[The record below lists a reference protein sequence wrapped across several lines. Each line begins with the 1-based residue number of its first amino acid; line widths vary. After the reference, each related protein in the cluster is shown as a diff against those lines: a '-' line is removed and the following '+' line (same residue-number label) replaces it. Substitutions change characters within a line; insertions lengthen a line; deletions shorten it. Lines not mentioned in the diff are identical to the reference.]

1 MSGEF
6 TINGLNTYST
16 WGIVLASGSVEQLLA
31 LPPAKDY
38 IVNESRLENGV
49 RVLTSGT
56 ALAKEADREVTLE
69 IHMLA
74 ESATDFKTKYAAF
87 LSYIRSNRNLELS
100 TSHSSEA
107 YHFIYRSC
115 NSFSDWNGRVC
126 HIALRLWEPNP
137 SNRTAVLNV
146 SN

>member
-6 TINGLNTYST
+6 TINGQNTYT
-16 WGIVLASGSVEQLLA
+16 QWGIVLAPGSVEQLLA

-38 IVNESRLENGV
+38 VINESRLESGV

-56 ALAKEADREVTLE
+56 AMSKDADREVTLE
-69 IHMLA
+69 VHLLA
-74 ESATDFKTKYAAF
+74 TDATDFKTKYAAF
-87 LSYIRSNRNLELS
+87 LSYIRSNRELVVV
-100 TSHSSEA
+100 TSHSSDA

-115 NSFSDWNGRVC
+115 NAFSDWDGRVC

-137 SNRTAVLNV
+137 GNRASGSSN
-146 SN
+146 